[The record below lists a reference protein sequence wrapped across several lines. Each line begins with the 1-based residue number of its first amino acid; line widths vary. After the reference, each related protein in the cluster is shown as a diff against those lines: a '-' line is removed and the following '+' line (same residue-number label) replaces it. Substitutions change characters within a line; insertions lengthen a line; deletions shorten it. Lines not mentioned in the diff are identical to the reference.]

1 MRAAADE
8 EVAAYRRNTKRTG
21 KATPVI
27 TCTKLKKELEK
38 CNVIHMYN
46 GHDEI
51 RPTGGQGRH
60 FLGLK

>member
-21 KATPVI
+21 KAAPII

-38 CNVIHMYN
+38 YNVIHMYN
-46 GHDEI
+46 GM
-51 RPTGGQGRH
+51 TKSGQQAGRVGI
-60 FLGLK
+60 FWG